1 MQPAVSVLCAF
12 WGKFW
17 LQAEIILGEIIF
29 FKYMFVYLGG
39 EITCIWVLKHSAS
52 YFLQKAV
59 NTSNEYKIATAAL
72 FIIYTVR
79 SSLFPDGTLSVVG
92 ILILIFLY

>member
-1 MQPAVSVLCAF
+1 MQPAVSVLHAF

-17 LQAEIILGEIIF
+17 LWEEVILGEIILKIYVCLF
-29 FKYMFVYLGG
+29 GG
-39 EITCIWVLKHSAS
+39 KITCIWVLKHSAS

-72 FIIYTVR
+72 FIIYTV
-79 SSLFPDGTLSVVG
+79 SSLLFPDGAISVVG
-92 ILILIFLY
+92 ILIFLY

>member
-1 MQPAVSVLCAF
+1 
-12 WGKFW
+12 
-17 LQAEIILGEIIF
+17 
-29 FKYMFVYLGG
+29 MFVYLGG
-39 EITCIWVLKHSAS
+39 KITCIWVLKHSAS

-72 FIIYTVR
+72 FIIYTVS